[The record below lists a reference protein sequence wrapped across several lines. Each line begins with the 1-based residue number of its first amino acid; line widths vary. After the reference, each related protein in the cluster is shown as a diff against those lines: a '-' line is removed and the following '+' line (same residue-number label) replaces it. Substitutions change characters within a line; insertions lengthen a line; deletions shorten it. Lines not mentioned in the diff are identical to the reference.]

1 MNQWHPL
8 CHSLITGLVC
18 SAVAIATAELQAAK
32 APLSKKQ
39 LEKESQHIVTGK
51 ALAISSKTKK
61 SKYERAFG
69 IHRDRVYTIR
79 LKVTTVL
86 KGTSLKQGQEI
97 IVQAWQPSTRI
108 PPLPGLQGHQPI
120 PATGDTVKMYLL
132 KPPQT
137 KEYKPLLPNGIN
149 IQKRQNSWT

>member
-1 MNQWHPL
+1 MNQWPPL
-8 CHSLITGLVC
+8 CHSLLIGLVC
-18 SAVAIATAELQAAK
+18 GAAASVAAELHAAK

-39 LEKESQHIVTGK
+39 LEKESQYIVTGK

-86 KGTSLKQGQEI
+86 KGASLKQGQEI

-108 PPLPGLQGHQPI
+108 PPLSGLQGHQPI
-120 PATGDTVKMYLL
+120 PTAGDTVKMYLR
-132 KPPQT
+132 KPQQA
-137 KEYKPLLPNGIN
+137 KEYEPLLPNGIN
-149 IQKRQNSWT
+149 IQKKAE